1 MNENIKLVM
10 TITSINKEKKFG
22 EYYEKKHFSFV
33 LYGRSM
39 ASKSLLSYF
48 GLKEVKRSILL
59 TIISEYEEESFFKKI
74 TKKIDLNKPGN
85 GVVCSVPISSS
96 NKYIYDKVKKKPKEE
111 NALKKINDYHL
122 VITIIK
128 EGYFDL
134 VMNASK
140 KVGARSGT
148 LISGREISN
157 KQFAEFLGFSIEPE
171 RDIVLLLVKEDIR
184 EKLMNEITLE
194 AGLKT
199 NGRGICLSIPV
210 DNVLGLEEEKEEK
223 INNL

>member
-10 TITSINKEKKFG
+10 TITSINKEKFFR
-22 EYYEKKHFSFV
+22 EFYDKKHFSFV

-39 ASKSLLSYF
+39 ASQSLLSYF
-48 GLKEVKRSILL
+48 GLKETKRSILFA
-59 TIISEYEEESFFKKI
+59 IVSEYEEEKFIKKI
-74 TKKIDLNKPGN
+74 TKKINLNEPGN
-85 GVVCSVPISSS
+85 GIMCLLPISSS
-96 NKYIYDKVKKKPKEE
+96 NKYIYDKVKKNKKEV
-111 NALKKINDYHL
+111 NIVKRKDNYHL

-171 RDIVLLLVKEDIR
+171 RDIVILLVKEDIR
-184 EKLMNEITLE
+184 EELMNEITMQ

-199 NGRGICLSIPV
+199 NGKGLCFSIPV
-210 DNVLGLEEEKEEK
+210 DNVLGFGEEIEEKK
-223 INNL
+223 